1 MDTKETRAAQWR
13 RLVEEVISAQ
23 IGRPAA
29 EHEVRVTDRQVDVGV
44 WCISDYEI
52 FGGFDEYGQD
62 LTAFFQTELLR
73 QLSCNRAEDTSD
85 ALIQLG
91 GDIRCLVR
99 GHVRSQLQEDAFR
112 SIDRDCPFLNCDDD
126 SFAVSP

>member
-13 RLVEEVISAQ
+13 RLVTEVIGDQ
-23 IGRPAA
+23 IGRPAY
-29 EHEVRVTDRQVDVGV
+29 ENEVRVTDRQVDVGV

-52 FGGFDEYGQD
+52 FGGFDEFGQD

-85 ALIQLG
+85 ALIELG
-91 GDIRCLVR
+91 ADIRCLVR
-99 GHVRSQLQEDAFR
+99 GHVRAQLQEDAFKC
-112 SIDRDCPFLNCDDD
+112 IERDCPFAICDDD
-126 SFAVSP
+126 FAVSP